1 MLCLETAAR
10 EPEYFVIV
18 QLAQLLVPHEVT
30 VPDALVKK
38 YEDSKIKFLEDYYK
52 ADQETNALVFS
63 SDITLPAGQFHIAS
77 QKIEYRD
84 PDDTSDLDPLQPDRY
99 NGISK
104 SGFLRFGHLPA
115 EAHCFDPDMMSELEV
130 DIAILGAPFDTGI
143 SYKPR
148 ARFGPDA
155 IRQGTKKYSTVF
167 SPYKEGFNPWNSWAK
182 SVDCGNVP
190 MTPLDNRV
198 ALDQLFRSERSLMN
212 HTTTKTNPGKYS
224 RFLAL
229 GGDHTVTYSGIRAAF
244 EKYGKVSVLHFDA
257 HLDTVDPYYMNP
269 NVTDYAALNR
279 GTYLYWAQRKG
290 WTAENNSHAGLRG
303 WDENRGH
310 PTRDYTESK
319 FSKIMARDIDKIDG
333 IIEKIKKQLGDCPVY
348 ISFDIDVVDLAS
360 APATGSIEAGGW
372 SSREIL
378 SIIDGLAG
386 INLVG
391 ADIAEVSPWGDLT
404 NDVASNNAGEAG
416 RAILGLMVIKPVICD
431 LMAN

>member
-1 MLCLETAAR
+1 
-10 EPEYFVIV
+10 
-18 QLAQLLVPHEVT
+18 
-30 VPDALVKK
+30 
-38 YEDSKIKFLEDYYK
+38 
-52 ADQETNALVFS
+52 
-63 SDITLPAGQFHIAS
+63 
-77 QKIEYRD
+77 
-84 PDDTSDLDPLQPDRY
+84 
-99 NGISK
+99 
-104 SGFLRFGHLPA
+104 
-115 EAHCFDPDMMSELEV
+115 
-130 DIAILGAPFDTGI
+130 
-143 SYKPR
+143 
-148 ARFGPDA
+148 
-155 IRQGTKKYSTVF
+155 
-167 SPYKEGFNPWNSWAK
+167 
-182 SVDCGNVP
+182 
-190 MTPLDNRV
+190 
-198 ALDQLFRSERSLMN
+198 MN
-212 HTTTKTNPGKYS
+212 HTTTKTNPGKYP

-269 NVTDYAALNR
+269 NVTDYAALNH
-279 GTYLYWAQRKG
+279 GTYLYWAHRKG
-290 WTAENNSHAGLRG
+290 
-303 WDENRGH
+303 
-310 PTRDYTESK
+310 DYTESK

-348 ISFDIDVVDLAS
+348 ISFDIDVVDSAS